1 MGKPHVQRSPR
12 PGIHSTPPSSPT
24 PAFTHSCRANF
35 GCFKILGVRKTVLLV
50 LTHLI
55 LNDMVKSRGFLSEI
69 SLKLLDVDSEVQA
82 SARLFFCEF
91 ANKQNGAALYNA
103 IPDVISRLGTDVS
116 EPDFQKI
123 MKFLMSFMDKER
135 LAENLGDRLVLRLA
149 SATDGRSARDV
160 SFCLNQIPC
169 SEKVLKRLV
178 EQWKTIA
185 SRCSDDLVLSN
196 LKGVCAKAKKPAKVD
211 KEAAPKDGE
220 TAAVVSKNSLELL
233 ERRLAKA
240 EAGELWNS
248 DDAEGGPSS
257 STAADAAK
265 GKKKP
270 ATKGALKV
278 SSKGNKTPSKTP
290 VKGRSK
296 KAKDSSDED
305 EDSVSALTR

>member
-1 MGKPHVQRSPR
+1 
-12 PGIHSTPPSSPT
+12 
-24 PAFTHSCRANF
+24 
-35 GCFKILGVRKTVLLV
+35 VRKTVLLV

-82 SARLFFCEF
+82 SARLFFSEF

-196 LKGVCAKAKKPAKVD
+196 LKGVCAKAKKPTKLD
-211 KEAAPKDGE
+211 KESASKDGE
-220 TAAVVSKNSLELL
+220 AAATVSKNSLELL

-248 DDAEGGPSS
+248 DDDEGGPSS
-257 STAADAAK
+257 AATADAAK

-270 ATKGALKV
+270 ATKALKA

-290 VKGRSK
+290 VKGRGK
-296 KAKDSSDED
+296 KAKDSSEED
-305 EDSVSALTR
+305 EDSVSPRSR